1 MTFDVLVLL
10 GFNGMMSST
19 SSVTVGVD
27 VTEGSGGVVVI
38 TDVVE
43 VVTVVVVATVVV
55 STTVMEDVVTVVEVV
70 VTVTVLVVEVD
81 VVDVAMTFFADNGL
95 NFKMLFSGILVQK
108 VRFIFHET
116 NLMGSNG
123 LNSTFGN
130 DNFGK
135 LNPLAD
141 ITRRNI
147 RLTIFKS
154 QY

>member
-1 MTFDVLVLL
+1 MIFDVLVVL

-27 VTEGSGGVVVI
+27 VTGGVVVI

-43 VVTVVVVATVVV
+43 VVAVVVVATVVV
-55 STTVMEDVVTVVEVV
+55 STSVMEDVVTVVEVV

-81 VVDVAMTFFADNGL
+81 VVEVITFFADRSL
-95 NFKMLFSGILVQK
+95 KFKMLFSDILVQK

-130 DNFGK
+130 VNFGK

-141 ITRRNI
+141 ITNRNKM
-147 RLTIFKS
+147 LTILKS